1 MPNGPIPLHIRPE
14 RSASTRAASIV
25 ASRLTPHRT
34 PDAAAS
40 LWAEIADPSEEWPKW
55 AQPIGAHDAYSA
67 GAKVSHSEK
76 KWTSDLDNNVWEPG
90 VYGWTEVKDLDA
102 MTVAELKEYAS
113 ENGIA
118 LTGLTLKADI
128 LAAIKTAEGVTA

>member
-1 MPNGPIPLHIRPE
+1 MHPGPETDRGPPQN
-14 RSASTRAASIV
+14 S
-25 ASRLTPHRT
+25 
-34 PDAAAS
+34 
-40 LWAEIADPSEEWPKW
+40 ADPGTGNFITVGTAK
-55 AQPIGAHDAYSA
+55 AYSA

>member
-1 MPNGPIPLHIRPE
+1 M
-14 RSASTRAASIV
+14 
-25 ASRLTPHRT
+25 
-34 PDAAAS
+34 
-40 LWAEIADPSEEWPKW
+40 
-55 AQPIGAHDAYSA
+55 GA
-67 GAKVSHSEK
+67 
-76 KWTSDLDNNVWEPG
+76 G

>member
-1 MPNGPIPLHIRPE
+1 MGSSVTSRASVGPSGAPVG
-14 RSASTRAASIV
+14 SASSGAAV
-25 ASRLTPHRT
+25 
-34 PDAAAS
+34 
-40 LWAEIADPSEEWPKW
+40 
-55 AQPIGAHDAYSA
+55 SA